1 EKKKK
6 LSSLFSKKEP
16 DQLDLEILINHLQV
30 KYNETH
36 SSNLDISKR
45 RKIKMNDLE
54 KAMVLV
60 KEGKIIRSMD
70 FLLNKKITDEIHNDI
85 ILFRS
90 IYMVIEMGIMKGI
103 YKFDDSMLWTNR
115 VIQGYINLLSEL
127 VNLK

>member
-1 EKKKK
+1 
-6 LSSLFSKKEP
+6 
-16 DQLDLEILINHLQV
+16 
-30 KYNETH
+30 
-36 SSNLDISKR
+36 
-45 RKIKMNDLE
+45 
-54 KAMVLV
+54 MVLV